1 MPFALEA
8 TEHVSREIANRTRV
22 YFFSNLISVLLDRY
36 VLNFDSI
43 ADHMYRNYGICIVLE
58 DYLDLEDAIGG
69 PMQIYEKFEIM
80 RENEE
85 ARRYQKP

>member
-1 MPFALEA
+1 
-8 TEHVSREIANRTRV
+8 
-22 YFFSNLISVLLDRY
+22 
-36 VLNFDSI
+36 
-43 ADHMYRNYGICIVLE
+43 MYRNYGICIVLE